1 MTKTKVI
8 LSPRKEDSA
17 NILTV
22 KMARKIVRDRNVK
35 ENAPTNVSASPAIQ
49 NYDPPLGPK
58 RKRKKDR

>member
-22 KMARKIVRDRNVK
+22 KKARQLVRDRIK
-35 ENAPTNVSASPAIQ
+35 EEAPTNVSASPAIQ
-49 NYDPPLGPK
+49 NFDPILAPVLRRK
-58 RKRKKDR
+58 RKR

>member
-22 KMARKIVRDRNVK
+22 KKARQLVRDRIR
-35 ENAPTNVSASPAIQ
+35 ENAPTNVSAAPAMQ
-49 NYDPPLGPK
+49 YFDPILAPVLRRK
-58 RKRKKDR
+58 RKR

>member
-22 KMARKIVRDRNVK
+22 KKARQLVRDRIK
-35 ENAPTNVSASPAIQ
+35 EEAPTNLSWEV
-49 NYDPPLGPK
+49 
-58 RKRKKDR
+58 